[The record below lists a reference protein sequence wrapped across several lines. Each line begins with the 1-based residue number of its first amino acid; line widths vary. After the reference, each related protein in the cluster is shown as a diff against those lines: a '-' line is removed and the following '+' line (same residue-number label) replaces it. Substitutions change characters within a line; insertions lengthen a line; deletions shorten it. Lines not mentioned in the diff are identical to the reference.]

1 MKIKIIVTV
10 IIIGLVG
17 YANFVFASNYKHV
30 AYYPFNGNAEDASGS
45 GNHAQAHGA
54 VLVKDRFGNPNQA
67 YRFDGRDDYL
77 ALSKPLS
84 LFSGSFTVS
93 MWVQVPSNASG
104 RVGVLLGDYGI
115 SKGLGINFEIHN
127 RGQIRLYWS
136 GSADL
141 FGKRDLR
148 DNQWHHIVFI
158 RDKKQ
163 DRFEGYVDGAV
174 DIRWKGKMKDRKAVV
189 SHRIGRDSR
198 AGDTAFE
205 GTIDDIRIYN
215 RIISPKA
222 IGAAASA
229 TKQKVRRQSRP
240 LFDNWNTQTVSTVSN
255 MLSTQFIVPKSVHIT
270 RIENYH
276 WNNGNGKRP
285 GKIGLIHS
293 NGTFYGP
300 WQAKGAPGQGGGKNA
315 IWVCQPKITIPAG
328 TYTVFDSDPHTWS
341 QNTKSGHRGF
351 SRIKGY

>member
-1 MKIKIIVTV
+1 MINSCFRIL
-10 IIIGLVG
+10 IIIFAILVINAEGSDSVKGLV
-17 YANFVFASNYKHV
+17 AN
-30 AYYPFNGNAEDASGS
+30 YPFNGNAEDASGS

-77 ALSKPLS
+77 ALSKPLP

-141 FGKRDLR
+141 LGKKDLR
-148 DNQWHHIVFI
+148 DNKWHHIVFI

-198 AGDTAFE
+198 TGDTAFE

-222 IGAAASA
+222 IGAAVSA
-229 TKQKVRRQSRP
+229 TKQKVRRQARP
-240 LFDNWNTQTVSTVSN
+240 LFDNWNTQAVSN
-255 MLSTQFIVPKSVHIT
+255 MLFTQFTVSKSVHIT
-270 RIENYH
+270 LIEN
-276 WNNGNGKRP
+276 
-285 GKIGLIHS
+285 
-293 NGTFYGP
+293 
-300 WQAKGAPGQGGGKNA
+300 
-315 IWVCQPKITIPAG
+315 
-328 TYTVFDSDPHTWS
+328 
-341 QNTKSGHRGF
+341 
-351 SRIKGY
+351 